1 MKKTLL
7 IIGAGRE
14 QIPAYQ
20 IAKKM
25 GLTVIGTDRNPNAP
39 AFDFADQKLICSTR
53 DANHTLET
61 VLEFSKKKS
70 INGVMTIANDVP
82 FTVALVANTL
92 SLPGISLQSA
102 RYASNKILMKKQ
114 FVKDG
119 VPTPK
124 SEILGNKK
132 DFLTL
137 ISKKSFPLILKPS
150 DGRGGR
156 GVLYLDKSVDLNQ
169 AWDFVFEISDNKEL
183 MLEEYIIG
191 KQLSVEGIFIKK
203 KFFPIAFADR
213 NYNNLKDTKPHIIE
227 DGGTIPSKYEE
238 LTVKISKI
246 IEKAAESLKIDFG
259 SVKADIVL
267 SDSGPMIIELAAR
280 LSGNYFATH
289 HIPMAYGIDIVSA
302 MIKISLGDEIN
313 ESTILPKHKK
323 YLSARYFFP
332 NQGKIEEV
340 KGLDKVKS
348 LDYVK
353 MLEIFHKK
361 DELQPKIEGHVDR
374 AGIVTCEGMNYNDS
388 IKKTENAVREIKFII
403 SRT

>member
-61 VLEFSKKKS
+61 ALKFSEKNS

-203 KFFPIAFADR
+203 K
-213 NYNNLKDTKPHIIE
+213 L
-227 DGGTIPSKYEE
+227 
-238 LTVKISKI
+238 
-246 IEKAAESLKIDFG
+246 
-259 SVKADIVL
+259 
-267 SDSGPMIIELAAR
+267 
-280 LSGNYFATH
+280 
-289 HIPMAYGIDIVSA
+289 
-302 MIKISLGDEIN
+302 
-313 ESTILPKHKK
+313 
-323 YLSARYFFP
+323 
-332 NQGKIEEV
+332 
-340 KGLDKVKS
+340 
-348 LDYVK
+348 
-353 MLEIFHKK
+353 
-361 DELQPKIEGHVDR
+361 
-374 AGIVTCEGMNYNDS
+374 
-388 IKKTENAVREIKFII
+388 
-403 SRT
+403 